1 MPQHRFN
8 SSVLA
13 DVAVSTPTRPLW
25 ELMMP
30 GAIKTAPGYTNK
42 TKHYKFGCFSN
53 LPNCGAGHN
62 DATFQRWARWF
73 YTDAEV
79 DGFQSAIMPT
89 VGRLRSLSG
98 AVIAGTQRCWRIED
112 VHLLVY
118 QKSSSRVSGAGAT
131 PPARPSLCSHS
142 SATFMLSLFPQFV
155 SPFIMK

>member
-73 YTDAEV
+73 YSSEEV
-79 DGFQSAIMPT
+79 DGFQSA
-89 VGRLRSLSG
+89 L
-98 AVIAGTQRCWRIED
+98 
-112 VHLLVY
+112 
-118 QKSSSRVSGAGAT
+118 T
-131 PPARPSLCSHS
+131 PEVR
-142 SATFMLSLFPQFV
+142 
-155 SPFIMK
+155 